1 MLQKIRQ
8 VERIFREMDTELSRL
23 RNVTGVTCP
32 EGCILCC
39 LKPDMEASVLEF
51 LPLAWYLVTSGQHHE
66 VIETIESGQRI
77 CAALNTLRAD
87 DKVPGCRFYK
97 YRGAICRL
105 FGSAAIRDS
114 KTRKLSLYSCKTL
127 KENYASSWADISDRL
142 NLQSKL
148 PVVSDFYFRLVA
160 VDPYMSADYHP
171 VNQSICLA
179 IEKVALFVQHRP
191 KPNAP
196 FGKAV

>member
-8 VERIFREMDTELSRL
+8 VERIFREMDSEFARL
-23 RNVTGVTCP
+23 KNVTGVTCP
-32 EGCILCC
+32 EGCMLCC
-39 LKPDMEASVLEF
+39 LKPNLEASVLEF
-51 LPLAWYLVTSGQHHE
+51 LPLAWHLVTTGQHHE
-66 VIETIESGQRI
+66 VIENIESGLSV
-77 CAALNTLRAD
+77 CVALNTIRPD
-87 DKVPGCRFYK
+87 DMMPGCRFYK
-97 YRGAICRL
+97 HRGAICRL

-127 KENYASSWADISDRL
+127 KENYASSWAEISERL
-142 NLQSKL
+142 NLQKKL

-160 VDPYMSADYHP
+160 VDPQLSAEYHP
-171 VNQSICLA
+171 INESIYLA
-179 IEKVALFVQHRP
+179 IEKVALIVQHRP

>member
-8 VERIFREMDTELSRL
+8 VERIFREMDQELSRL
-23 RNVTGVTCP
+23 KTATGVTCP
-32 EGCILCC
+32 EGCLLCC
-39 LKPDMEASVLEF
+39 LKPDLEASVLEF
-51 LPLAWYLVTSGQHHE
+51 LPLAWHLVATGQHHE
-66 VIETIESGQRI
+66 VIETIESGQKV
-77 CAALNTLRAD
+77 CVSLNTLRTD
-87 DKVPGCRFYK
+87 DKMPGCRFYNH
-97 YRGAICRL
+97 RGAICRL

-114 KTRKLSLYSCKTL
+114 KTRKLSLYSCKTQ
-127 KENYASSWADISDRL
+127 KENYASSWSEISDRL
-142 NLQSKL
+142 NLQKNP

-160 VDPYMSADYHP
+160 ADPHMSADYHP
-171 VNQSICLA
+171 INESIYRA